1 MGSVIVDA
9 ASEEMLEA
17 AARQLEA
24 SGRYRVLRRLDLSAC
39 LTDQDGSPTR
49 LGVFLDIE
57 SSGLNPL
64 TCEPIEL
71 AILPFE
77 YQLNGAILALHPP
90 FCQLNEPSAPILP
103 EITKITGITN
113 EMVAGHRIDP
123 TAVASFIDS
132 AVIVIAHNAA
142 FDRPIA
148 ERISPAFIAKPWAC
162 TMSDVDWK
170 SEGFEG
176 RRLGELLAA
185 FGLFFDAHRASD
197 DCEAG
202 VALLAQT
209 LPRSGR
215 RVFETLLAT
224 ARKPC
229 WRVFAVEAPYDARES
244 LRQRGYRWN
253 AAAEFGPRSWWV
265 DLDLTRVESELRF
278 LENEIFRRPLSLPM
292 QKITAYDRYST
303 RMIAQQLP

>member
-1 MGSVIVDA
+1 MGSATPDTT
-9 ASEEMLEA
+9 SEDILEA

-24 SGRYRVLRRLDLSAC
+24 SGRYRVLRRLDLAAC
-39 LTDQDGSPTR
+39 LTDLDGTRTR
-49 LGVFLDIE
+49 LGMFLDVE
-57 SSGLNPL
+57 STGLDPL

-77 YQLNGAILALHPP
+77 YRLDGGIVAIHSP
-90 FCQLNEPSAPILP
+90 FHQFNEPSGPIPP

-113 EMVAGHRIDP
+113 EMVAGHRIDHA
-123 TAVASFIDS
+123 AVANFIDG
-132 AVIVIAHNAA
+132 AAIVVAHNAA

-148 ERISPAFIAKPWAC
+148 ERISPAFTAKPWAC

-170 SEGFEG
+170 DEGFES

-185 FGLFFDAHRASD
+185 FGLFFEAHRASD

-209 LPRSGR
+209 APRSRR
-215 RVFETLLAT
+215 RVLETLLAT
-224 ARKPC
+224 ARRLC
-229 WRVFAVEAPYDARES
+229 WRIFAVEAPYDARES

-253 AAAEFGPRSWWV
+253 ATPEFGPRSWWI
-265 DLDLTRVESELRF
+265 DLEMKRVELELRF
-278 LENEIFRRPLSLPM
+278 LEDEIFKRPLKLPM
-292 QKITAYDRYST
+292 HEITAYNRYSSRVTT
-303 RMIAQQLP
+303 RSFP